1 MKYHSTHLLVVAI
14 LVSCKPTADQSK
26 DYNWALLPFTKADDV
41 NPVLLPDT
49 NSTFHCPVRKDTV
62 VQWEEKDVFNPAA
75 VVRNDTVFLLFR
87 AEDSIGKFA
96 GTSRIGIAWSTDGL
110 HFKNILYRFYILIMT
125 LKKFMN
131 GKVAAKIQELWKM
144 KTELTT

>member
-1 MKYHSTHLLVVAI
+1 MNINKFVMKYILHLLLVAF

-26 DYNWALLPFTKADDV
+26 DYNWALLPFTKADNV
-41 NPVLLPDT
+41 NPLLLPDT
-49 NSTFHCPVRKDTV
+49 NSTFLCPEKNTI

-96 GTSRIGIAWSTDGL
+96 G
-110 HFKNILYRFYILIMT
+110 
-125 LKKFMN
+125 
-131 GKVAAKIQELWKM
+131 
-144 KTELTT
+144 